1 MKGPRPL
8 VHIGYHKTATSWLQR
23 RYFSDLTRGWHLCD
37 RGLVGQA
44 LINRFSLEFDAG
56 VVSET
61 LHSWRAEAAAGAVPV
76 LSHERLSG
84 YPHSGGYDS
93 KELAERIAAV
103 LPDARILIVIR
114 EQRNM
119 LHSSYRQYVVD
130 GGACKLE
137 SYLNPAA
144 LGNSRVPA
152 FTPAYFE
159 YDRLIRCYRRL
170 FDARHLLVL
179 PYEMLGARPRVF
191 LEAIERFA
199 GVPPGAQPVPI
210 DESRV
215 NPGRSAIGI
224 ALLRRVNRLAH
235 RNDLNPTPLVDSIAL
250 STIGRRLANALD
262 RRLPR
267 RLGTRREH
275 RQRIIIAAYAN
286 GRYGDSNRRT
296 SALSGIDL
304 AEWGYDVSLDAEP
317 GPA

>member
-23 RYFSDLTRGWHLCD
+23 QYFGDPALGWRLCD
-37 RGLVGQA
+37 RGVVGRA
-44 LINRFSLEFDAG
+44 LINWHPLDFDAG
-56 VVSET
+56 VACET
-61 LHSWRAEAAAGAVPV
+61 LHTWRAESADGAVPV

-93 KELAERIAAV
+93 KELAERIASV

-114 EQRNM
+114 KQRDM
-119 LHSSYRQYVVD
+119 LHSNYRQYVVD

-137 SYLNPAA
+137 SYLHPAA

-170 FDARHLLVL
+170 FDANDLLVL
-179 PYEMLGARPRVF
+179 PYEMLGARPRAF
-191 LEAIERFA
+191 LQAIERFA
-199 GVPPGAQPVPI
+199 GVPPGAQPAPI
-210 DESRV
+210 DESFV

-224 ALLRRVNRLAH
+224 ALLRWANRLAH
-235 RNDLNPTPLVDSIAL
+235 RNDLNPAPLVESAAL
-250 STIGRRLANALD
+250 SRFGGRLAGTTD

-267 RLGTRREH
+267 RLGTGLDH
-275 RQRIIIAAYAN
+275 RQRAIIAAYARD
-286 GRYGDSNRRT
+286 RYGDSNRRT
-296 SALSGIDL
+296 SALSGLDL
-304 AEWGYDVSLDAEP
+304 AEWGYDVSVDSEP